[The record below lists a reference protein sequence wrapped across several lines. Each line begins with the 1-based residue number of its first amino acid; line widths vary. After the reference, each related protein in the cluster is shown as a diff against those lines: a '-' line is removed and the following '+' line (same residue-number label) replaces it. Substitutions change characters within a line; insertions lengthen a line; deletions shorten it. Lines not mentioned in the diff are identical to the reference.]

1 MIDVEV
7 HLFNSL
13 ARYAAPQPSVLHLR
27 LPAGTRAAALLP
39 ALRIPAG
46 QVYAGWRN
54 GRDIMTTFGGAVLPG
69 IVLQHGDRVAFSGP
83 IPFSR
88 GYGAPVC

>member
-7 HLFNSL
+7 CLFNSL
-13 ARYAAPQPSVLHLR
+13 APYAAPHDGTLRLR
-27 LPAGTRAAALLP
+27 LPQGTRADALLR
-39 ALRIPAG
+39 ALGIPAG
-46 QVYAGWRN
+46 KVYAGWRN
-54 GRDIMTTFGGAVLPG
+54 GRDIMTTFGGPVLPG
-69 IVLQHGDRVAFSGP
+69 VVLEQGDRVAFSGP